1 MAKRLSL
8 SKEHNFRMLEN
19 LTQRLASLRIAGVR
33 KTIGMRSEAKCAEP
47 GRIIGIEIK
56 SGWLSGRPLFD
67 L

>member
-1 MAKRLSL
+1 MAKRLLL
-8 SKEHNFRMLEN
+8 SKELNIRMLEN
-19 LTQRLASLRIAGVR
+19 LTQRLASLRIAGVS
-33 KTIGMRSEAKCAEP
+33 KTIGMRTDLCAEP